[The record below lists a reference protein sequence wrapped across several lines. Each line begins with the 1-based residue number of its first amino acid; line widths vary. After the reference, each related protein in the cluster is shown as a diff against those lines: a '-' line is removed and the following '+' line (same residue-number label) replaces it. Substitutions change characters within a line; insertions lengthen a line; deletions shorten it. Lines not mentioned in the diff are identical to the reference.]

1 MASRWTERR
10 LVRVRAETGTTRSLL
25 THALAFFAP
34 VHRPSH
40 ARGLTSSARRSRGA
54 RMNLEELS
62 HNTLLPRSLID
73 RVPQREKLI
82 LAFVL
87 AFLEAQRLPAQLLV
101 NGGYVRDLLLGK
113 QPDDLDL
120 SLCLRECPP
129 EVTLATVMDG
139 MHAFAMSRPELE
151 ISTVQ
156 IATILSDVS
165 KDKNV
170 DTAKAHLGVGSPPI
184 KVEVDFMPT
193 IGEETYD
200 DSDRVPMRD
209 VRGTPEQD
217 ALRRDLTIGAMLL
230 EVTPADGSSG
240 LAPRE
245 AAEALQWRLL
255 DFYGGLADLRKR
267 VLRSPYPHD
276 RSAALVWA
284 EVMRSPAEQRL
295 ATQLSIV
302 LSDAAAPAAPD
313 AAPAA
318 APDAA
323 APDAAAS
330 SPSPLS
336 PRPGEELW
344 VLQVVWWVKVLRD
357 DPLRVLRALRFAAKL
372 NFDLHPSFWSSVPFA
387 LASLQSK
394 VAGARKS
401 TELVKIAKAGRP
413 ALLDFLSVAF
423 GTPLPA
429 PADQPLVC
437 LAPALFGGANAKGE
451 AKFLSACDGFD
462 AKAMR
467 AATAA
472 LPSTLSAEETLGAC
486 LAAATYSCEMP
497 PLCRLSV
504 GGDGGGA
511 SCVDE
516 PYDAADKDTATAVA
530 AGAALE
536 EVSAACDGLGA
547 SNEIRQGAETPLAC
561 VKALLQPPQ
570 PQGQHALF
578 GQACGAPPAV
588 LGLGG
593 DASEVS
599 ASEFAALV
607 HLWDTL
613 KLDKI
618 EQGKRPTGYLPA
630 FALSL
635 AQSRCDPATAARLEA
650 RLAVLSAPGPQISGK
665 SLLGVEALP
674 PHMRGGLVS
683 QMHVLCRLRGEPEQ
697 LMTSEQLV
705 AYLGRCGGLL
715 DKLEEEWY
723 VADDGGEAGAQRKR
737 QLKPPYAQQKPPS
750 KKNK

>member
-1 MASRWTERR
+1 
-10 LVRVRAETGTTRSLL
+10 
-25 THALAFFAP
+25 
-34 VHRPSH
+34 
-40 ARGLTSSARRSRGA
+40 
-54 RMNLEELS
+54 MNLEELS
-62 HNTLLPRSLID
+62 HNTLLPRSVID

-156 IATILSDVS
+156 IATILSDIS

-170 DTAKAHLGVGSPPI
+170 DTAKAHLGVGTPPI

-230 EVTPADGSSG
+230 EVTAADGSSG

-295 ATQLSIV
+295 ATQLGIV
-302 LSDAAAPAAPD
+302 RSDA
-313 AAPAA
+313 AA

-323 APDAAAS
+323 AAAAAAAAPS
-330 SPSPLS
+330 ASPLS
-336 PRPGEELW
+336 PRPGDEAW

-394 VAGARKS
+394 IAGARKA

-423 GTPLPA
+423 GTPLAA

-437 LAPALFGGANAKGE
+437 LAPALFGGADAKGE

-462 AKAMR
+462 VKAMR
-467 AATAA
+467 AAAAA

-504 GGDGGGA
+504 DGGGGGA
-511 SCVDE
+511 SCAEE
-516 PYDAADKDTATAVA
+516 PPSAADAVESSDDAADEDAATAVA

-547 SNEIRQGAETPLAC
+547 SNEIRQGAETPLTC
-561 VKALLQPPQ
+561 VKALLQPPP

-593 DASEVS
+593 GGDGAGAGEVS

-635 AQSRCDPATAARLEA
+635 ARGRCAAATAARLEA

-665 SLLGVEALP
+665 SLLGVDALP

-705 AYLGRCGGLL
+705 TYLGRCGGLL

-723 VADDGGEAGAQRKR
+723 VADDDGGTQRKR
-737 QLKPPYAQQKPPS
+737 QLKPSYAQQKPPS

>member
-1 MASRWTERR
+1 
-10 LVRVRAETGTTRSLL
+10 
-25 THALAFFAP
+25 
-34 VHRPSH
+34 
-40 ARGLTSSARRSRGA
+40 
-54 RMNLEELS
+54 MNLEELS
-62 HNTLLPRSLID
+62 HNTLLPRSVID

-156 IATILSDVS
+156 IATILSDIS

-170 DTAKAHLGVGSPPI
+170 DTAKAHLGVGTPPI

-230 EVTPADGSSG
+230 EVTAADGSSG

-295 ATQLSIV
+295 ATQLGIV
-302 LSDAAAPAAPD
+302 RSDA
-313 AAPAA
+313 AA

-323 APDAAAS
+323 AAAAAAAAPS
-330 SPSPLS
+330 ASPLS
-336 PRPGEELW
+336 PRPGDEAW

-394 VAGARKS
+394 IAGARKA

-423 GTPLPA
+423 GTPLAA

-437 LAPALFGGANAKGE
+437 LAPALFGGADAKGE

-462 AKAMR
+462 VKAMR
-467 AATAA
+467 AAAAA

-504 GGDGGGA
+504 DGGGGGA
-511 SCVDE
+511 SCAEE
-516 PYDAADKDTATAVA
+516 PPSAADAVESSDDAADEDAATAVA

-547 SNEIRQGAETPLAC
+547 SNEIRQGAETPLMC
-561 VKALLQPPQ
+561 VKALLQPPP

-593 DASEVS
+593 GGGGGGDGAGEVS

-635 AQSRCDPATAARLEA
+635 ARGRCAAATAARLEA

-665 SLLGVEALP
+665 SLLGVDALP

-705 AYLGRCGGLL
+705 TYLGRCGGLL

-723 VADDGGEAGAQRKR
+723 VADDDGGTQRKR
-737 QLKPPYAQQKPPS
+737 QLKPSYAQQKPPS

>member
-1 MASRWTERR
+1 
-10 LVRVRAETGTTRSLL
+10 
-25 THALAFFAP
+25 
-34 VHRPSH
+34 
-40 ARGLTSSARRSRGA
+40 
-54 RMNLEELS
+54 MNLEELS
-62 HNTLLPRSLID
+62 HNTLLPRSVID

-156 IATILSDVS
+156 IATILSDIS

-230 EVTPADGSSG
+230 EVTAADGSSG

-295 ATQLSIV
+295 ATQLGIV
-302 LSDAAAPAAPD
+302 RSDA
-313 AAPAA
+313 AA

-323 APDAAAS
+323 AAAAAAAAPS
-330 SPSPLS
+330 ASPLS
-336 PRPGEELW
+336 PRPGDEAW

-394 VAGARKS
+394 IAGARKA

-423 GTPLPA
+423 GTPLAA

-437 LAPALFGGANAKGE
+437 LAPALFGGADAKGE

-462 AKAMR
+462 VKAMR
-467 AATAA
+467 AAAAA

-504 GGDGGGA
+504 DGGGGGA
-511 SCVDE
+511 SCAEE
-516 PYDAADKDTATAVA
+516 PPSAADAVESSDDAADEDAATAVA

-547 SNEIRQGAETPLAC
+547 SNEIRQGAETPLTC
-561 VKALLQPPQ
+561 VKALLQPPP

-593 DASEVS
+593 GGGGGGDGAGEVS

-635 AQSRCDPATAARLEA
+635 ARGRCAAATAARLEA

-665 SLLGVEALP
+665 SLLGVDALP

-705 AYLGRCGGLL
+705 TYLGRCGGLL

-723 VADDGGEAGAQRKR
+723 VADDDGGTQRKR
-737 QLKPPYAQQKPPS
+737 QLKPSYAQQKPPS